1 MTLLRNAFLLFK
13 QPINQE
19 GLPFIVEKLVSV
31 LNPRDVVLLL
41 GDLGA
46 GKTTLARGLVRA
58 LCHQPHMNVPSPT
71 FSLVQTYET
80 AQGIPIWHMDLYR
93 LRHAEE
99 VFELGIEEAF
109 HGAITLI
116 EWPER
121 ILCYLPEQ
129 YIVINIE
136 EILNSDY
143 SRMLSIYGTDVWET
157 RWKTVP

>member
-19 GLPFIVEKLVSV
+19 ELPFIIEKLVAV
-31 LNPRDVVLLL
+31 LRPCDVVLLS
-41 GDLGA
+41 GDLGV

-80 AQGIPIWHMDLYR
+80 MQGVPIWHMDLYR
-93 LRHAEE
+93 LVHAEE

-109 HGAITLI
+109 HTAITLI

-129 YIVINIE
+129 YIVIHIE
-136 EILNSDY
+136 EVLKSNH
-143 SRMLSIYGTDVWET
+143 SRELSIYGTDVWEK
-157 RWKTVP
+157 RWEIAP